1 MIRSLKRMRR
11 LTQNSLAMTQPTT
24 ADRSLCAKTRSIL
37 QLALLLSAITVLT
50 CPLAQAQRPREVF
63 DRAVSDFQK
72 GRIEASVAAFD
83 QLVQLEPD
91 ALPQL
96 WQRGIALYYAGR
108 FKDCRAQFESHR
120 TVNPN
125 DVENAAWHF
134 LCVARAESPAKA
146 KAALLPVGLDSR
158 VPMSQIYQMLRGEL
172 TVEQVLKAGGT
183 QPEGQFYAELYSGLY
198 LEALGNAEQALTHI
212 RNAAADRYSGS
223 GYMHDVARVHRDR
236 LVQRQSP
243 AKR

>member
-1 MIRSLKRMRR
+1 
-11 LTQNSLAMTQPTT
+11 
-24 ADRSLCAKTRSIL
+24 
-37 QLALLLSAITVLT
+37 
-50 CPLAQAQRPREVF
+50 VF
-63 DRAVSDFQK
+63 DRAVSDFQS
-72 GRIEASVAAFD
+72 GRIEESVAGFD
-83 QLVQLEPD
+83 RLVKLAPD
-91 ALPQL
+91 VLPQL

-108 FKDCRAQFESHR
+108 FKDCRAQFESHG

-134 LCVARAESPAKA
+134 LCVARGESPAKA
-146 KAALLPVGLDSR
+146 KAALLPVGPDSR
-158 VPMSQIYQMLRGEL
+158 VPMSQIYQMFRGEL

-198 LEALGNAEQALTHI
+198 LEALGDTERALKHI

-243 AKR
+243 AKP

>member
-1 MIRSLKRMRR
+1 MF
-11 LTQNSLAMTQPTT
+11 P
-24 ADRSLCAKTRSIL
+24 
-37 QLALLLSAITVLT
+37 LLLWAISLT
-50 CPLAQAQRPREVF
+50 CPMAQAEQPRDIF
-63 DRAVSDFQK
+63 DQAVSDFRA
-72 GRIEASVAAFD
+72 GRIEESVAGFD
-83 QLVQLEPD
+83 RLVKLAPS

-120 TVNPN
+120 TVNSN

-146 KAALLPVGLDSR
+146 KVALLPVGPDSR
-158 VPMSQIYQMLRGEL
+158 VPMSQIYQMFRGEL
-172 TVEQVLKAGGT
+172 TVEQVLKAGSA
-183 QPEGQFYAELYSGLY
+183 QLEGQFYAELYSGLY
-198 LEALGNAEQALTHI
+198 MEALGNSDGALKHI

-236 LVQRQSP
+236 LVLRQSP
-243 AKR
+243 AKP